1 MYRKKS
7 DYAINKLDPDA
18 IVYRDANGEI
28 IRLTQEDFDSAEE
41 FEKWKAWSD
50 VDLHEEE
57 KQDHLEA
64 NHTAPEDSLHTA
76 RSTEGDPETVLVRR
90 FERTVQEAFTAETM
104 HRVQHLLTEKQF
116 KRLWM
121 YYVDGLTQQTIAD
134 SEGVG
139 QRRVSASIS
148 AAVRKI
154 QKYFSENAE
163 K

>member
-1 MYRKKS
+1 MKRSSIYALNKK
-7 DYAINKLDPDA
+7 DPDA

-28 IRLTQEDFDSAEE
+28 IRLTREEFESEKE

-50 VDLHEEE
+50 ANLHEEE

-64 NHTAPEDSLHTA
+64 NHTVPETGLHNA
-76 RSTEGDPETVLVRR
+76 RSPESDPAWILVRR
-90 FERTVQEAFTAETM
+90 IDRAKKERYNVETVI
-104 HRVQHLLTEKQF
+104 RVRHLLTKKQF

-121 YYVDGLTQQTIAD
+121 YYVDGLTQQAIAD

-148 AAVRKI
+148 AAIRKI